1 MKAPTESEKWQI
13 ELASAPIYMSIADA
27 EGTIQYTNRAVSG
40 LTVEEVV
47 GTNFQ
52 DYEAPEYR
60 ELSSQAIEQVFR
72 FGKSGSYEV
81 RGLGPDATTS
91 WYEVRYGPIERDGH
105 IAAILLISI
114 DITGR
119 KLAEEALRYRL
130 DFEKLIMK
138 ISSRFVRSGPDA
150 LDNEINEALKTIG
163 RFAGV
168 DRAYVFQL
176 YSDWRMADNTHE
188 WCEKGISPQIQNL
201 KGIVMEEELPWFTDK
216 LSAQDAFY
224 IPSVKDLPATANLE
238 KKNFQMQGIHSI
250 LVAPMLSGDTLTGFL
265 GFDSVSREKTWS
277 EDILALLKITGEVIS
292 NALERKRRDEE
303 LKKSEEKFRDLINFS
318 PDPIAITQDGHY
330 RQINPAFTALFG
342 PKQQDLGSGL
352 DSLEFIQDKDKDLV
366 LKRHKDRLDGK
377 EVSQTYRIDFI
388 DKEGK
393 EIPCETSSVVI
404 PYNGRPAVLVIIRD
418 ITDRVEAEQEKER
431 LQTQLYQAQRMEA
444 LGTLAGG
451 IAHDFNNI
459 LYGIIGYAEIAIHH
473 QIAEGHPARLSLD
486 EILNASGRATDL
498 VEQILTFS
506 RKKTQERVKF
516 QLSTVIK
523 EALKLLRAT
532 IPASIEIK
540 EKITA
545 ASDSLLADP
554 SEIHQVLMNL
564 CTNANHAMRDKGGVL
579 EICLEE
585 KMIPIQDV
593 IFYPD
598 LEPGPYLIL
607 TINDTGHGMDAS
619 IRERIFEPYFTTKP
633 TGEGT
638 GLGLSVVHGI
648 VKSCGGTITVESE
661 PGKGSSFKV
670 FLPHI
675 EKVDLQE
682 PESLDSIPG
691 GNERILFLDNEESLL
706 KMGKQMLESLGY
718 KVFLES
724 SSIKALEAFKSDP
737 GKYDLVISGLTM
749 PEMSGDKLAEEL
761 IRLKPGI
768 PIILCTGYSEL
779 ITEEKTRQI
788 GVRAFL
794 TKPVAMRKMAE
805 TVRMALD
812 MD

>member
-1 MKAPTESEKWQI
+1 MKATTESEKWQI
-13 ELASAPIYMSIADA
+13 ELASAPIYISIADA

-40 LTVEEVV
+40 LSVEEVV

-52 DYEAPEYR
+52 DYVAPEYR
-60 ELSSQAIEQVFR
+60 DISSQAIEQAFQS
-72 FGKSGSYEV
+72 GKSGSYELQ
-81 RGLGPDATTS
+81 GLGPDATTS
-91 WYEVRYGPIERDGH
+91 WYEIRYGPIERDGQ
-105 IAAILLISI
+105 IDAVLLITI
-114 DITGR
+114 DITDR

-130 DFEKLIMK
+130 EFEKLIMK
-138 ISSRFVRSGPDA
+138 ISSSFVRLGPDV
-150 LDNEINEALKTIG
+150 LDNEIDEALQTIG
-163 RFAGV
+163 KFADV

-176 YSDWRMADNTHE
+176 YSEGRMADNTHE
-188 WCEKGISPQIQNL
+188 WCAKGISPQIHNL
-201 KGIVMEEELPWFTDK
+201 KGIVMEDELPWFMDK
-216 LSAQDAFY
+216 LSAQEAFH
-224 IPSVKDLPATANLE
+224 IPAVTDLPSAATLE
-238 KKNFQMQGIHSI
+238 KEHFQMQGIHSI

-265 GFDSVSREKTWS
+265 GFDLVSPEKTWS
-277 EDILALLKITGEVIS
+277 EDVLALLKITGEVIS
-292 NALERKRRDEE
+292 NALEHKRRDEE
-303 LKKSEEKFRDLINFS
+303 LKRSEEKFRNLVNFS
-318 PDPIAITQDGHY
+318 PDPIAITQDGRY
-330 RQINPAFTALFG
+330 KQINPAFTDLFG
-342 PKQQDLGSGL
+342 HKQQDVDSGL
-352 DSLEFIQDKDKDLV
+352 DSMEFIQDKDKDLI

-377 EVSQTYRIDFI
+377 EVSKNYQIDLI
-388 DKEGK
+388 DKDGK
-393 EIPCETSSVVI
+393 EIPCETSSVMI

-418 ITDRVEAEQEKER
+418 ITDRVEAEKEKAR
-431 LQTQLYQAQRMEA
+431 LQAQLYQAQRMEA

-451 IAHDFNNI
+451 ISHDFNNI

-486 EILNASGRATDL
+486 EILKASGRAVDL

-506 RKKTQERVKF
+506 RKKPQERVKF
-516 QLSTVIK
+516 QLTTVIK

-532 IPASIEIK
+532 IPATIEIK
-540 EKITA
+540 EKITTG
-545 ASDSLLADP
+545 SDFVLADP

-579 EICLEE
+579 EICLGE
-585 KMIPIQDV
+585 KILTPPEV
-593 IFYPD
+593 TFYPD

-607 TINDTGHGMDAS
+607 TVNDTGHGMAAP

-670 FLPHI
+670 FLPPI
-675 EKVDLQE
+675 EEVNLQE

-706 KMGKQMLESLGY
+706 KMGKQMLEGLGY
-718 KVFLES
+718 KVFMET

-737 GKYDLVISGLTM
+737 GKYDLVISDLTM
-749 PEMSGDKLAEEL
+749 PKMSGDKLAEEL
-761 IRLKPGI
+761 IRLRPDI

-779 ITEEKTRQI
+779 ITEEKARKI

-794 TKPVAMRKMAE
+794 TKPVAMRKMAK

-812 MD
+812 AG